1 MVNSGATPAQ
11 DNQWGAI
18 KYDNGLIDSAML
30 QQLQDQF
37 CRANNLYLVCLGRE
51 EGVITKA
58 YGSREE
64 LSFLHSLVDKQ
75 AYMNLIMRA
84 EHDWVETMLEQQVS
98 QACIK
103 MCSIATR
110 IEKKVEV
117 IWVVIG
123 LLREEMPEGIELP
136 EYMMT
141 TTEKGFYASA
151 EFLASL
157 STQLFEVKINQMI
170 AQDAMK
176 KSLDSEL
183 EIKQQLDRTQ
193 AMAEVIGMLESDE
206 GFTELTQRILKETCE
221 SLQIAGGFLI
231 RENIDRRTTDMIGEF
246 VERSE
251 DSLIRHFQHIDK
263 DELPFFNGK
272 PYMISSS
279 SMMPEPFE
287 RFFKENGLSAAVFQP
302 MEVNDNGLLMYLGFF
317 EKGNKREWE
326 SEDIKF
332 ISGVKRVIQSILIK
346 RIAKNSLASSYASL
360 EAILENTGCGILVVD
375 YNTRSILYTNQ
386 KLKDLFS
393 HTIAAGNLE
402 ELVFGEEEEKKTHY
416 YDEVYYV
423 EEERWLDVHKT
434 EIDWV
439 DGRRVG
445 LCTLYDIT
453 DKKLYQKK
461 IENQANNDFLTGLY
475 NRMRC
480 EQDLGRYIAKAQ
492 AVNCEGA
499 LLYIDLDD
507 FKHINDGLGHPY
519 GDVLLKAIS
528 HSLQRI
534 EGIEKSCY
542 RMGGDEFI
550 VIISEAVYP
559 QMERILRDIDSIF
572 SKPWF
577 LKGEDYYCTMSM
589 GITCFPSDGN
599 SVDDL
604 IRKADMALMTAK
616 RRGKNCV
623 EYYNDKDQASTYRR
637 LDMEKNMRT
646 AAMNA
651 CKEFEVYYQPI
662 VAVQEDGTPCCGAE
676 ALVRWNSSVLGFVS
690 PEDFIPLAEYLG
702 LINPIGEFVLEQA
715 AKRCKYWNDMG
726 HPNYKVN
733 VNLSVVQLL
742 QNDIIKKIKKVL
754 DETRINPRNLTLEV
768 TESLAINDMEHMK
781 RILSEIKSL
790 GVKVAL
796 DDFGTGYSSLNHIRE
811 MPIDVIKIDRCF
823 IEHLGED
830 DFSDA
835 FVKMVNELAN
845 TIGVKVC
852 VEGVETKLQL
862 DVACGMRVSMIQG
875 YYFGIPMK
883 IAEFEEKYLS
893 VPQL

>member
-1 MVNSGATPAQ
+1 MANSGSQSAKEYQQGIA
-11 DNQWGAI
+11 

-75 AYMNLIMRA
+75 AYMSLIMRA
-84 EHDWVETMLEQQVS
+84 EHDWIETMLEQQVG

-110 IEKKVEV
+110 LEEKVEV

-123 LLREEMPEGIELP
+123 ILRDAVPEGVELP

-141 TTEKGFYASA
+141 TTEKSFYAST

-157 STQLFEVKINQMI
+157 SAQLFEVKINQLI

-176 KSLDSEL
+176 KSLESEN
-183 EIKQQLDRTQ
+183 EMKHQLHRSQ
-193 AMAEVIGMLESDE
+193 AMTEVVRMLESDE
-206 GFTELTQRILKETCE
+206 GFSELTVDILRETCE
-221 SLQIAGGFLI
+221 SLNLSGGFLI
-231 RENIDRRTTDMIGEF
+231 RENVDHKTTDMICEY
-246 VERSE
+246 VKNKE
-251 DSLIRHFQHIDK
+251 DSLISGFQK
-263 DELPFFNGK
+263 KEKVQLPFFNGK
-272 PYMISSS
+272 PYMISSD
-279 SMMPEPFE
+279 SMMPEAFE
-287 RFFKENGLSAAVFQP
+287 RFFRENDLSAAVFQP
-302 MEVNDNGLLMYLGFF
+302 LEVSDHLLMYVGFF
-317 EKGNKREWE
+317 EKEAFRVWE
-326 SEDIKF
+326 SDDIKF
-332 ISGVKRVIQSILIK
+332 ISGVKRVIQSILLK

-360 EAILENTGCGILVVD
+360 EAILENAGCGIYVVD
-375 YNTRSILYTNQ
+375 YHTRSILYTNQ

-393 HTIAAGNLE
+393 RTIKAGKLE
-402 ELVFGEEEEKKTHY
+402 EIVFAEEEEKKTHY
-416 YDEVYYV
+416 YDEVYFV

-439 DGRRVG
+439 DGRKVG

-507 FKHINDGLGHPY
+507 FKHINDGLGHQY

-534 EGIEKSCY
+534 EGIENSCY

-589 GITCFPSDGN
+589 GISCFPSDGN

-616 RRGKNCV
+616 RRGKNGV

-662 VAVQEDGTPCCGAE
+662 VNAQEDGTPCCGAE
-676 ALVRWNSSVLGFVS
+676 ALIRWNSSVLGFVS

-702 LINPIGEFVLEQA
+702 LINPIGEFVLQEA

-726 HPNYKVN
+726 HPSYKVN

-742 QNDIIKKIKKVL
+742 QNDIIKKIKKVI
-754 DETRINPRNLTLEV
+754 DDTRINPRNLTLEV

-781 RILSEIKSL
+781 RILSEIKAL

-852 VEGVETKLQL
+852 VEGVETKKQL
-862 DVACGMRVSMIQG
+862 DVACDMKVCMIQG
-875 YYFGIPMK
+875 YYFGKPMK
-883 IAEFEEKYLS
+883 IEDFEKKYL
-893 VPQL
+893 

>member
-37 CRANNLYLVCLGRE
+37 CHANNLYLVCLGRE

-123 LLREEMPEGIELP
+123 LLREAVPEGIELP
-136 EYMMT
+136 DYMMT

-251 DSLIRHFQHIDK
+251 DSMIRHFQHIDK

-646 AAMNA
+646 AAMNV

-862 DVACGMRVSMIQG
+862 DVASDMKVSMIQG
-875 YYFGIPMK
+875 YYFGKPMK
-883 IAEFEEKYLS
+883 IAEFEAKYL
-893 VPQL
+893 

>member
-37 CRANNLYLVCLGRE
+37 CHANNLYLVCLGRE

-123 LLREEMPEGIELP
+123 LLRDAMPEDIELP

-302 MEVNDNGLLMYLGFF
+302 MEVNDNGPLMYLGFF

-811 MPIDVIKIDRCF
+811 MPIDAIKIDRCF

-852 VEGVETKLQL
+852 VEGVETKQQL
-862 DVACGMRVSMIQG
+862 DVACDMRVSMIQG
-875 YYFGIPMK
+875 YYFGKPMK
-883 IAEFEEKYLS
+883 IAEFEEKYL
-893 VPQL
+893 

>member
-37 CRANNLYLVCLGRE
+37 CHANNLYLVCLGRE

-123 LLREEMPEGIELP
+123 LLREAVPEGIELP
-136 EYMMT
+136 DYMMT

-251 DSLIRHFQHIDK
+251 DSMIRHFQHIDK

-852 VEGVETKLQL
+852 VEGVETKQQL
-862 DVACGMRVSMIQG
+862 DVACDMRVSMIQG
-875 YYFGIPMK
+875 YYFGKPMK
-883 IAEFEEKYLS
+883 IAEFEEKYL
-893 VPQL
+893 

>member
-37 CRANNLYLVCLGRE
+37 CHANNLYLVCLGRE

-75 AYMNLIMRA
+75 AYMNLVMRA

-123 LLREEMPEGIELP
+123 LLRDAMPEGIELP

-183 EIKQQLDRTQ
+183 AIKQQLDRTQ

-251 DSLIRHFQHIDK
+251 DSLIRHFQHIVK

-559 QMERILRDIDSIF
+559 QMERILCDIDSIF

-852 VEGVETKLQL
+852 VEGVETEKQL
-862 DVACGMRVSMIQG
+862 DIACDMNVCMIQG
-875 YYFGIPMK
+875 YYFGKPMK
-883 IAEFEEKYLS
+883 IEEFEKKYL
-893 VPQL
+893 

>member
-123 LLREEMPEGIELP
+123 LLRDAMPEGIELP

-862 DVACGMRVSMIQG
+862 DVASDMKVSMIQG
-875 YYFGIPMK
+875 YYFGKPMK
-883 IAEFEEKYLS
+883 IAEFEAKYL
-893 VPQL
+893 

>member
-37 CRANNLYLVCLGRE
+37 CHANNLYLVCLGRE

-75 AYMNLIMRA
+75 AYMNLVMRA

-123 LLREEMPEGIELP
+123 LLRDAMPEGIELP

-183 EIKQQLDRTQ
+183 AIKQQLDRTQ

-852 VEGVETKLQL
+852 VEGVETEKQL
-862 DVACGMRVSMIQG
+862 DIACDMNVCMIQG
-875 YYFGIPMK
+875 YYFGKPMK
-883 IAEFEEKYLS
+883 IEEFEKKYL
-893 VPQL
+893 

>member
-37 CRANNLYLVCLGRE
+37 CHANNLYLVCLGRE

-123 LLREEMPEGIELP
+123 LLREAVPEGIELP
-136 EYMMT
+136 DYMMT

-434 EIDWV
+434 EIDW
-439 DGRRVG
+439 R
-445 LCTLYDIT
+445 
-453 DKKLYQKK
+453 
-461 IENQANNDFLTGLY
+461 GLY
-475 NRMRC
+475 FLGGICNRMRC

-862 DVACGMRVSMIQG
+862 DVACDMRVSMIQG
-875 YYFGIPMK
+875 YYFGKPMK
-883 IAEFEEKYLS
+883 IAEFEEKYL
-893 VPQL
+893 

>member
-37 CRANNLYLVCLGRE
+37 CHANNLYLVCLGRE

-123 LLREEMPEGIELP
+123 LLREAVPEGIELP
-136 EYMMT
+136 DYMMT

-251 DSLIRHFQHIDK
+251 DSMIRHFQHIDK

-287 RFFKENGLSAAVFQP
+287 RFLKENGLSAAVFQP

-754 DETRINPRNLTLEV
+754 DETRINPHNLTLEV

-862 DVACGMRVSMIQG
+862 DVASDMKVSMIQG
-875 YYFGIPMK
+875 YYFGKPMK
-883 IAEFEEKYLS
+883 IAEFEAKYL
-893 VPQL
+893 

>member
-37 CRANNLYLVCLGRE
+37 CHANNLYLVCLGRE

-123 LLREEMPEGIELP
+123 LLRDAMPEGIELP

-183 EIKQQLDRTQ
+183 AIKQQLDRTQ

-507 FKHINDGLGHPY
+507 FKHINDGLGHQY

-662 VAVQEDGTPCCGAE
+662 VAVQEDGEPCCGAE

-862 DVACGMRVSMIQG
+862 DVASDMRVSMIQG
-875 YYFGIPMK
+875 YYFGKPMK
-883 IAEFEEKYLS
+883 IEEFEKKYL
-893 VPQL
+893 

>member
-123 LLREEMPEGIELP
+123 LLRDAMPEGIELP

-176 KSLDSEL
+176 KSLDSAL

-852 VEGVETKLQL
+852 VEGVETKQQL
-862 DVACGMRVSMIQG
+862 DVACDMRVSMIQG
-875 YYFGIPMK
+875 YYFGKPMK
-883 IAEFEEKYLS
+883 IAEFEEKYL
-893 VPQL
+893 

>member
-1 MVNSGATPAQ
+1 MANSGSQSAKEYQQGIA
-11 DNQWGAI
+11 

-75 AYMNLIMRA
+75 AYMSLIMRA
-84 EHDWVETMLEQQVS
+84 EHDWIETMLEQQVG

-110 IEKKVEV
+110 LEEKVEV

-123 LLREEMPEGIELP
+123 ILRDAVPEGVELP

-141 TTEKGFYASA
+141 TTEKSFYAST

-157 STQLFEVKINQMI
+157 SAQLFEVKINQLI

-176 KSLDSEL
+176 KSLESEN
-183 EIKQQLDRTQ
+183 EMKHQLHRSQ
-193 AMAEVIGMLESDE
+193 AMTEVVRMLESDE
-206 GFTELTQRILKETCE
+206 GFSELTVDILRETCE
-221 SLQIAGGFLI
+221 SLDLSGGFLI
-231 RENIDRRTTDMIGEF
+231 RENVDHKTTDMICEY
-246 VERSE
+246 VKNKE
-251 DSLIRHFQHIDK
+251 DSLISGFQK
-263 DELPFFNGK
+263 KEKVQLPFFNGK
-272 PYMISSS
+272 PYMISSD
-279 SMMPEPFE
+279 SMMPEAFE
-287 RFFKENGLSAAVFQP
+287 RFFRENDLSAAVFQP
-302 MEVNDNGLLMYLGFF
+302 LEVSDHLLMYVGFF
-317 EKGNKREWE
+317 EKEAFRVWE
-326 SEDIKF
+326 SDDIKF
-332 ISGVKRVIQSILIK
+332 ISGVKRVIQSILLK

-360 EAILENTGCGILVVD
+360 EAILENAGCGIYVVD
-375 YNTRSILYTNQ
+375 YHTRSILYTNQ

-393 HTIAAGNLE
+393 RTIKAGKLE
-402 ELVFGEEEEKKTHY
+402 EIVFAEEEEKKTHY
-416 YDEVYYV
+416 YDEVYFV

-439 DGRRVG
+439 DGRKVG

-507 FKHINDGLGHPY
+507 FKHINDGLGHQY

-534 EGIEKSCY
+534 EGIENSCY

-589 GITCFPSDGN
+589 GISCFPSDGN

-662 VAVQEDGTPCCGAE
+662 VNAQEDGTPCCGAE
-676 ALVRWNSSVLGFVS
+676 ALIRWNSSVLGFVS

-702 LINPIGEFVLEQA
+702 LINPIGEFVLQEA

-742 QNDIIKKIKKVL
+742 QNDIIKKIKKVI
-754 DETRINPRNLTLEV
+754 DDTRINPRNLTLEV

-781 RILSEIKSL
+781 RILSEIKAL

-835 FVKMVNELAN
+835 FVKMVNELVN

-852 VEGVETKLQL
+852 VEGVETKKQL
-862 DVACGMRVSMIQG
+862 DVACDMKVCMIQG
-875 YYFGIPMK
+875 YYFGKPMK
-883 IAEFEEKYLS
+883 IEDFEKKYL
-893 VPQL
+893 

>member
-37 CRANNLYLVCLGRE
+37 CHANNLYLVCLGRE

-123 LLREEMPEGIELP
+123 LLREAVPEGIELP
-136 EYMMT
+136 DYMMT

-251 DSLIRHFQHIDK
+251 DSMIRHFQHLDK

-646 AAMNA
+646 AAMNV

-862 DVACGMRVSMIQG
+862 DVASDMKVSMIQG
-875 YYFGIPMK
+875 YYFGKPMK
-883 IAEFEEKYLS
+883 IAEFEAKYL
-893 VPQL
+893 

>member
-37 CRANNLYLVCLGRE
+37 CHANNLYLVCLGRE

-123 LLREEMPEGIELP
+123 LLRDAMPEGIELP

-231 RENIDRRTTDMIGEF
+231 RENIDRQTTDMIGEF

-302 MEVNDNGLLMYLGFF
+302 MEVNDNGPLMYLGFF

-402 ELVFGEEEEKKTHY
+402 KLVFGEEEEKKTHY

-852 VEGVETKLQL
+852 VEGVETKQQL
-862 DVACGMRVSMIQG
+862 DVACDMRVSMIQG
-875 YYFGIPMK
+875 YYFGKPMK
-883 IAEFEEKYLS
+883 IAEFEEKYL
-893 VPQL
+893 

>member
-37 CRANNLYLVCLGRE
+37 CHANNLYLVCLGRE

-123 LLREEMPEGIELP
+123 LLRDAMPEGIELP

-183 EIKQQLDRTQ
+183 AIKQQLDRTQ

-559 QMERILRDIDSIF
+559 QMERILCDIDSIF

-862 DVACGMRVSMIQG
+862 DVASDMRVSMIQG
-875 YYFGIPMK
+875 YYFGKPMK
-883 IAEFEEKYLS
+883 IEEFEKKYL
-893 VPQL
+893 

>member
-1 MVNSGATPAQ
+1 MANSGSQSAKEYQQGIA
-11 DNQWGAI
+11 

-75 AYMNLIMRA
+75 AYMSLIMRA
-84 EHDWVETMLEQQVS
+84 EHDWIETMLEQQVG

-110 IEKKVEV
+110 LEEKVEV

-123 LLREEMPEGIELP
+123 ILRDAVPEGVELP

-141 TTEKGFYASA
+141 TTEKSFYAST

-157 STQLFEVKINQMI
+157 SAQLFEVKINQLI

-176 KSLDSEL
+176 KSLESEN
-183 EIKQQLDRTQ
+183 EMKHQLHRSQ
-193 AMAEVIGMLESDE
+193 AMTEVVRMLESDE
-206 GFTELTQRILKETCE
+206 GFSELTVDILRETCE
-221 SLQIAGGFLI
+221 SLNLSGGFLI
-231 RENIDRRTTDMIGEF
+231 RENVDHKTTDMICEY
-246 VERSE
+246 VKNKE
-251 DSLIRHFQHIDK
+251 DSLISGFQK
-263 DELPFFNGK
+263 KEKVQLPFFNGK
-272 PYMISSS
+272 PYMISSD
-279 SMMPEPFE
+279 SMMPEAFE
-287 RFFKENGLSAAVFQP
+287 RFFRENDLSAAVFQP
-302 MEVNDNGLLMYLGFF
+302 LEVSDHLLMYVGFF
-317 EKGNKREWE
+317 EKEAFRVWE
-326 SEDIKF
+326 SDDIKF
-332 ISGVKRVIQSILIK
+332 ISGVKRVIQSILLK

-360 EAILENTGCGILVVD
+360 EAILENAGCGIYVVD
-375 YNTRSILYTNQ
+375 YHTRSILYTNQ

-393 HTIAAGNLE
+393 RTIKAGKLE
-402 ELVFGEEEEKKTHY
+402 EIVFAEEEEKKTHY
-416 YDEVYYV
+416 YDEVYFV

-439 DGRRVG
+439 DGRKVG

-507 FKHINDGLGHPY
+507 FKHINDGLGHQY

-534 EGIEKSCY
+534 EGIENSCY

-589 GITCFPSDGN
+589 GISCFPSDGN

-616 RRGKNCV
+616 RRGKNGV
-623 EYYNDKDQASTYRR
+623 EYYNDKDQASAYRR

-662 VAVQEDGTPCCGAE
+662 VNAQEDGTPCCGAE
-676 ALVRWNSSVLGFVS
+676 ALIRWNSSVLGFVS

-702 LINPIGEFVLEQA
+702 LINPIGEFVLQEA

-742 QNDIIKKIKKVL
+742 QNDIIKKIKKVI
-754 DETRINPRNLTLEV
+754 DDTRINPRNLTLEV

-781 RILSEIKSL
+781 RILSEIKAL

-852 VEGVETKLQL
+852 VEGVETKKQL
-862 DVACGMRVSMIQG
+862 DVACDMKVCMIQG
-875 YYFGIPMK
+875 YYFGKPMK
-883 IAEFEEKYLS
+883 IEDFEKKYL
-893 VPQL
+893 

>member
-37 CRANNLYLVCLGRE
+37 CHANNLYLVCLGRE

-123 LLREEMPEGIELP
+123 LLRDAMPEGIELP

-183 EIKQQLDRTQ
+183 EIKQQLGRTQ

-646 AAMNA
+646 AAMNV

-862 DVACGMRVSMIQG
+862 YVACDMRVSMIQG
-875 YYFGIPMK
+875 YYFGKPMK
-883 IAEFEEKYLS
+883 IAEFEEKYL
-893 VPQL
+893 

>member
-1 MVNSGATPAQ
+1 MANSGSQSAKEYQQGIA
-11 DNQWGAI
+11 

-75 AYMNLIMRA
+75 AYMSLIMRA
-84 EHDWVETMLEQQVS
+84 EHDWIETMLEQQVG

-103 MCSIATR
+103 MFSIATR
-110 IEKKVEV
+110 LEEKVEV

-123 LLREEMPEGIELP
+123 ILRDAVPEGVELP

-141 TTEKGFYASA
+141 TTEKSFYAST

-157 STQLFEVKINQMI
+157 SAQLFEVKINQLI

-176 KSLDSEL
+176 KSRESEN
-183 EIKQQLDRTQ
+183 EMKHQLHRSQ
-193 AMAEVIGMLESDE
+193 AMTEVVRMLESDE
-206 GFTELTQRILKETCE
+206 GFSELTVDILRETCE
-221 SLQIAGGFLI
+221 SLDLSGGFLI
-231 RENIDRRTTDMIGEF
+231 RENVDHKTTDMICEY
-246 VERSE
+246 VKNKE
-251 DSLIRHFQHIDK
+251 DSLISGFQK
-263 DELPFFNGK
+263 KEKVQLPFFNGK
-272 PYMISSS
+272 PYMISSD
-279 SMMPEPFE
+279 SMMPEAFE
-287 RFFKENGLSAAVFQP
+287 RFFRENDLSAAVFQP
-302 MEVNDNGLLMYLGFF
+302 LEVSDHLLMYVGFF
-317 EKGNKREWE
+317 EKEAFRVWE
-326 SEDIKF
+326 SDDIKF
-332 ISGVKRVIQSILIK
+332 ISGVKRVIQSILLK

-360 EAILENTGCGILVVD
+360 EAILENAGCGIYVVD
-375 YNTRSILYTNQ
+375 YHTRSILYTNQ

-393 HTIAAGNLE
+393 RTIKAGKLE
-402 ELVFGEEEEKKTHY
+402 EIVFAEEEEKKTHY
-416 YDEVYYV
+416 YDEVYFV

-439 DGRRVG
+439 DGRKVG

-507 FKHINDGLGHPY
+507 FKHINDGLGHQY

-534 EGIEKSCY
+534 EGIENSCY

-589 GITCFPSDGN
+589 GIACFPSDGN

-662 VAVQEDGTPCCGAE
+662 VNAQEDGTPCCGAE
-676 ALVRWNSSVLGFVS
+676 ALIRWNSSVLGFVS

-702 LINPIGEFVLEQA
+702 LINPIGEFVLQEA

-742 QNDIIKKIKKVL
+742 QNDIIKKIKKVI
-754 DETRINPRNLTLEV
+754 DDTRINPRNLTLEV

-781 RILSEIKSL
+781 RILSEIKAL

-852 VEGVETKLQL
+852 VEGVETKKQL
-862 DVACGMRVSMIQG
+862 DVACDMKVCMIQG
-875 YYFGIPMK
+875 YYFGKPMK
-883 IAEFEEKYLS
+883 IEDFEKKYL
-893 VPQL
+893 

>member
-221 SLQIAGGFLI
+221 SLQMAGGFLI
-231 RENIDRRTTDMIGEF
+231 RENIDRQTTDMIGEF

-302 MEVNDNGLLMYLGFF
+302 MEVNDNGPLMYLGFF

-852 VEGVETKLQL
+852 VEGVETKQQL
-862 DVACGMRVSMIQG
+862 DVACDMRVSMIQG
-875 YYFGIPMK
+875 YYFGKPMK
-883 IAEFEEKYLS
+883 IAEFEEKYL
-893 VPQL
+893 

>member
-1 MVNSGATPAQ
+1 MANSGSQSAKEYQQEIA
-11 DNQWGAI
+11 

-75 AYMNLIMRA
+75 AYMSLIMRA
-84 EHDWVETMLEQQVS
+84 EHDWIETMLEQQVG

-110 IEKKVEV
+110 LEEKVEV

-123 LLREEMPEGIELP
+123 ILRDAVPEGVELP

-141 TTEKGFYASA
+141 TTEKSFYAST

-157 STQLFEVKINQMI
+157 SAQLFEVKINQLI

-176 KSLDSEL
+176 KSLESEN
-183 EIKQQLDRTQ
+183 EMKHQLHRSQ
-193 AMAEVIGMLESDE
+193 AMTEVVRMLESDE
-206 GFTELTQRILKETCE
+206 GFSELTVDILRETCE
-221 SLQIAGGFLI
+221 SLNLSGGFLI
-231 RENIDRRTTDMIGEF
+231 RENVDHKTTDMICEY
-246 VERSE
+246 VKNKE
-251 DSLIRHFQHIDK
+251 DSLISGFQK
-263 DELPFFNGK
+263 KEKVQLPFFNGK
-272 PYMISSS
+272 PYMISSD
-279 SMMPEPFE
+279 SMMPEAFE
-287 RFFKENGLSAAVFQP
+287 RFFRENDLSAAVFQP
-302 MEVNDNGLLMYLGFF
+302 LEVSDHLLMYVGFF
-317 EKGNKREWE
+317 EKEAFRVWE
-326 SEDIKF
+326 SDDIKF
-332 ISGVKRVIQSILIK
+332 ISGVKRVIQSILLK

-360 EAILENTGCGILVVD
+360 EAILENAGCGIYVVD
-375 YNTRSILYTNQ
+375 YHTRSILYTNQ

-393 HTIAAGNLE
+393 RTIKAGNLE
-402 ELVFGEEEEKKTHY
+402 KIVFAEEEEKKTHY
-416 YDEVYYV
+416 YDEVYFV

-439 DGRRVG
+439 DGRKVG

-507 FKHINDGLGHPY
+507 FKHINDGLGHQY

-534 EGIEKSCY
+534 EGIENSCY

-589 GITCFPSDGN
+589 GISCFPSDGN

-616 RRGKNCV
+616 RRGKNGV

-662 VAVQEDGTPCCGAE
+662 VNAQEDGTPCCGAE
-676 ALVRWNSSVLGFVS
+676 ALIRWNSSVLGFVS
-690 PEDFIPLAEYLG
+690 PEDFIPLAEYMG
-702 LINPIGEFVLEQA
+702 LINPIGEFVLQEA

-742 QNDIIKKIKKVL
+742 QNDIIKKIKKVI
-754 DETRINPRNLTLEV
+754 DDTRINPRNLTLEV

-781 RILSEIKSL
+781 RILSEIKAL

-852 VEGVETKLQL
+852 VEGVETKKQL
-862 DVACGMRVSMIQG
+862 DVACDMKVCMIQG
-875 YYFGIPMK
+875 YYFGKPMK
-883 IAEFEEKYLS
+883 IEDFEKKYL
-893 VPQL
+893 

>member
-37 CRANNLYLVCLGRE
+37 CHANNLYLVCLGRE

-75 AYMNLIMRA
+75 AYMNLVMRA

-123 LLREEMPEGIELP
+123 LLRDAMPEGIELP

-183 EIKQQLDRTQ
+183 AIKQQLDRTQ

-559 QMERILRDIDSIF
+559 QMERILCDIDSIF

-852 VEGVETKLQL
+852 VEGVETEKQL
-862 DVACGMRVSMIQG
+862 DVASDMRVSMIQG
-875 YYFGIPMK
+875 YYFGKPMK
-883 IAEFEEKYLS
+883 IAEFEEKYL
-893 VPQL
+893 

>member
-1 MVNSGATPAQ
+1 MANSGSQSAKEYQQEIA
-11 DNQWGAI
+11 

-75 AYMNLIMRA
+75 AYMSLIMRA
-84 EHDWVETMLEQQVS
+84 EHDWIETMLEQQVG

-110 IEKKVEV
+110 LEEKVEV

-123 LLREEMPEGIELP
+123 ILRDAVPEGVELP

-141 TTEKGFYASA
+141 TTEKSFYAST

-157 STQLFEVKINQMI
+157 SAQLFEVKINQLI

-176 KSLDSEL
+176 KSLESEN
-183 EIKQQLDRTQ
+183 EMKHQLHRSQ
-193 AMAEVIGMLESDE
+193 AMTEVGRMLESDE
-206 GFTELTQRILKETCE
+206 GFSELTVDILRETCE
-221 SLQIAGGFLI
+221 SLNLSGGFLI
-231 RENIDRRTTDMIGEF
+231 RENVDHKTTDMICEY
-246 VERSE
+246 VKNKE
-251 DSLIRHFQHIDK
+251 DSLISGFQK
-263 DELPFFNGK
+263 KEKVQLPFFNGK
-272 PYMISSS
+272 PYMISSD
-279 SMMPEPFE
+279 SMMPEAFE
-287 RFFKENGLSAAVFQP
+287 RFFRENDLSAAVFQP
-302 MEVNDNGLLMYLGFF
+302 LEVSDHLLMYVGFF
-317 EKGNKREWE
+317 EKEAFRVWE
-326 SEDIKF
+326 SDDIKF
-332 ISGVKRVIQSILIK
+332 ISGVKRVIQSILLK

-360 EAILENTGCGILVVD
+360 EAILENAGCGIYVVD
-375 YNTRSILYTNQ
+375 YHTRSILYTNQ

-393 HTIAAGNLE
+393 RTIKAGNLE
-402 ELVFGEEEEKKTHY
+402 KIVFAEEEEKKTHY
-416 YDEVYYV
+416 YDEVYFV

-439 DGRRVG
+439 DGRKVG

-507 FKHINDGLGHPY
+507 FKHINDGLGHQY

-534 EGIEKSCY
+534 EGIENSCY

-589 GITCFPSDGN
+589 GISCFPSDGN

-616 RRGKNCV
+616 RRGKNGV

-662 VAVQEDGTPCCGAE
+662 VNAQEDGTPCCGAE
-676 ALVRWNSSVLGFVS
+676 ALIRWNSSVLGFVS

-702 LINPIGEFVLEQA
+702 LINPIGEFVLQEA

-742 QNDIIKKIKKVL
+742 QNDIIKKIKKVI
-754 DETRINPRNLTLEV
+754 DDTRINPSNLTLEV

-781 RILSEIKSL
+781 RILSEIKAL

-852 VEGVETKLQL
+852 VEGVETKKQL
-862 DVACGMRVSMIQG
+862 DVACDMKVCMIQG
-875 YYFGIPMK
+875 YYFGKPMQ
-883 IAEFEEKYLS
+883 IEDFEKKYL
-893 VPQL
+893 

>member
-37 CRANNLYLVCLGRE
+37 CHANNLYLVCLGRE

-123 LLREEMPEGIELP
+123 LLRDAMPEGIELP

-183 EIKQQLDRTQ
+183 AIKQQLDRTQ

-662 VAVQEDGTPCCGAE
+662 VAVQEDGEPCCGAE

-754 DETRINPRNLTLEV
+754 DETKINPRNLTLEV

-862 DVACGMRVSMIQG
+862 DVACDMRVSMIQG
-875 YYFGIPMK
+875 YYFGKPMK
-883 IAEFEEKYLS
+883 IAEFEEKYL
-893 VPQL
+893 

>member
-37 CRANNLYLVCLGRE
+37 CHANNLYLVCLGRE

-123 LLREEMPEGIELP
+123 LLRDAMPEGIELP

-231 RENIDRRTTDMIGEF
+231 RENIDRQTTDMIGEF

-754 DETRINPRNLTLEV
+754 DETRINPHNLTLEV

-862 DVACGMRVSMIQG
+862 DVACDMRVSMIQG
-875 YYFGIPMK
+875 YYFGKPMK
-883 IAEFEEKYLS
+883 IAEFEEKYL
-893 VPQL
+893 

>member
-37 CRANNLYLVCLGRE
+37 CHANNLYLVCLGRE

-123 LLREEMPEGIELP
+123 LLRDAMPEGIELP

-302 MEVNDNGLLMYLGFF
+302 MEVNDNGPLMYLGFF

-402 ELVFGEEEEKKTHY
+402 KLVFGEEEEKKTHY

-862 DVACGMRVSMIQG
+862 DVACDMRVSMIQG
-875 YYFGIPMK
+875 YYFGKPMK
-883 IAEFEEKYLS
+883 IAEFEEKYL
-893 VPQL
+893 

>member
-37 CRANNLYLVCLGRE
+37 CHANNLYLVCLGRE

-123 LLREEMPEGIELP
+123 LLRDAMPEGIELP

-231 RENIDRRTTDMIGEF
+231 RENIDRQTTDMIGEF

-862 DVACGMRVSMIQG
+862 DVACDMRVSMIQG
-875 YYFGIPMK
+875 YYFGKPMK
-883 IAEFEEKYLS
+883 IAEFEEKYL
-893 VPQL
+893 

>member
-1 MVNSGATPAQ
+1 MANSGSQSAKEYQQGIA
-11 DNQWGAI
+11 

-75 AYMNLIMRA
+75 AYMSLIMRA
-84 EHDWVETMLEQQVS
+84 EHDWIETMLEQQVGH
-98 QACIK
+98 ACIK

-110 IEKKVEV
+110 LEEKVEV

-123 LLREEMPEGIELP
+123 ILRDAVPEGVELP

-141 TTEKGFYASA
+141 TTEKSFYAST

-157 STQLFEVKINQMI
+157 SAQLFEVKINQLI

-176 KSLDSEL
+176 KSLESEN
-183 EIKQQLDRTQ
+183 EMKHQLHRSQ
-193 AMAEVIGMLESDE
+193 AMTEVVRMLESDE
-206 GFTELTQRILKETCE
+206 GFSELTVDILRETCE
-221 SLQIAGGFLI
+221 SLDLSGGFLI
-231 RENIDRRTTDMIGEF
+231 RENVDHKTTDMICEY
-246 VERSE
+246 VKNKE
-251 DSLIRHFQHIDK
+251 DSLISGFQK
-263 DELPFFNGK
+263 KEKVQLPFFNGK
-272 PYMISSS
+272 PYMISSD
-279 SMMPEPFE
+279 SMMPEAFE
-287 RFFKENGLSAAVFQP
+287 RFFRENDLSAAVFQP
-302 MEVNDNGLLMYLGFF
+302 LEVSDHLLMYVGFF
-317 EKGNKREWE
+317 EKEAFRVWE
-326 SEDIKF
+326 SDDIKF
-332 ISGVKRVIQSILIK
+332 ISGVKRVIQSILLK

-360 EAILENTGCGILVVD
+360 EAILENAGCGIYVVD
-375 YNTRSILYTNQ
+375 YHTRSILYTNQ

-393 HTIAAGNLE
+393 RTIKAGKLE
-402 ELVFGEEEEKKTHY
+402 EIVFAEEEEKKTHY
-416 YDEVYYV
+416 YDEVYFV

-439 DGRRVG
+439 DGRKVG

-507 FKHINDGLGHPY
+507 FKHINDGLGHQY

-528 HSLQRI
+528 HSFQRI
-534 EGIEKSCY
+534 EGIENSCY

-589 GITCFPSDGN
+589 GIACFPTDGN

-662 VAVQEDGTPCCGAE
+662 VNAQEDGTPCCGAE
-676 ALVRWNSSVLGFVS
+676 ALIRWNSSVLGFVS

-702 LINPIGEFVLEQA
+702 LINPIGEFVLQEA

-742 QNDIIKKIKKVL
+742 QNDIIKKIKKVI
-754 DETRINPRNLTLEV
+754 DDTRINPRNLTLEV

-781 RILSEIKSL
+781 RILSEIKAL

-852 VEGVETKLQL
+852 VEGVETKKQL
-862 DVACGMRVSMIQG
+862 DVACDMKVCMIQG
-875 YYFGIPMK
+875 YYFGKPMK
-883 IAEFEEKYLS
+883 IEDFEKKYL
-893 VPQL
+893 

>member
-1 MVNSGATPAQ
+1 MANSGSQSAKEYQQGIA
-11 DNQWGAI
+11 

-75 AYMNLIMRA
+75 AYMSLIMRA
-84 EHDWVETMLEQQVS
+84 EHDWIETMLEQQVG

-110 IEKKVEV
+110 LEEKVEV
-117 IWVVIG
+117 IWVLIG
-123 LLREEMPEGIELP
+123 ILRDAVPEGVELP

-141 TTEKGFYASA
+141 TTEKSFYAST

-157 STQLFEVKINQMI
+157 SAQLFEVKINQLI

-176 KSLDSEL
+176 KSLESEN
-183 EIKQQLDRTQ
+183 EMKHQLHRSQ
-193 AMAEVIGMLESDE
+193 AMTEVVRMLESDE
-206 GFTELTQRILKETCE
+206 GFSELTVDILRETCE
-221 SLQIAGGFLI
+221 SLDLSGGFLI
-231 RENIDRRTTDMIGEF
+231 RENVDHKTTDMICEY
-246 VERSE
+246 VKNKE
-251 DSLIRHFQHIDK
+251 DSLISGFQK
-263 DELPFFNGK
+263 KEKVQLPFFNGK
-272 PYMISSS
+272 PYMISSD
-279 SMMPEPFE
+279 SMMPEAFE
-287 RFFKENGLSAAVFQP
+287 RFFRENDLSAAVFQP
-302 MEVNDNGLLMYLGFF
+302 LEVSDHLLMYVGFF
-317 EKGNKREWE
+317 EKEAFRVWE
-326 SEDIKF
+326 SDDIKF
-332 ISGVKRVIQSILIK
+332 ISGVKRVIQSILLK

-360 EAILENTGCGILVVD
+360 EAILENAGCGIYVVD
-375 YNTRSILYTNQ
+375 YHTRSILYTNQ

-393 HTIAAGNLE
+393 RTIKAGNLE
-402 ELVFGEEEEKKTHY
+402 KIVFAEEEEKKTHY
-416 YDEVYYV
+416 YDEVYFV

-439 DGRRVG
+439 DGRKVG

-507 FKHINDGLGHPY
+507 FKHINDGLGHQY

-534 EGIEKSCY
+534 EGIENSCY

-589 GITCFPSDGN
+589 GISCFPSDGN

-616 RRGKNCV
+616 RRGKNGV

-662 VAVQEDGTPCCGAE
+662 VNAQEDGTPCCGAE
-676 ALVRWNSSVLGFVS
+676 ALIRWNSSVLGFVS

-702 LINPIGEFVLEQA
+702 LINPIGEFVLQEA

-742 QNDIIKKIKKVL
+742 QNDIIKKIKKVI
-754 DETRINPRNLTLEV
+754 DDTRINPRNLTLEV

-781 RILSEIKSL
+781 RILSEIKAL

-852 VEGVETKLQL
+852 VEGVETKKQL
-862 DVACGMRVSMIQG
+862 DVACDMKVCMIQG
-875 YYFGIPMK
+875 YYFGKPMK
-883 IAEFEEKYLS
+883 IEDFEKKYL
-893 VPQL
+893 

>member
-37 CRANNLYLVCLGRE
+37 CHANNLYLVCLGRE

-123 LLREEMPEGIELP
+123 LLRDAMPEGIELP

-176 KSLDSEL
+176 KCLDSEL
-183 EIKQQLDRTQ
+183 AIKQQLDRTQ

-559 QMERILRDIDSIF
+559 QMERILCDIDSIF

-852 VEGVETKLQL
+852 VEGVETEKQL
-862 DVACGMRVSMIQG
+862 DIACDMNVCMIQG
-875 YYFGIPMK
+875 YYFGKPMK
-883 IAEFEEKYLS
+883 IEEFEKKYL
-893 VPQL
+893 

>member
-1 MVNSGATPAQ
+1 MVSSGATPAQ

-123 LLREEMPEGIELP
+123 LLRDAMPEGIELP

-862 DVACGMRVSMIQG
+862 DVASDMKVSMIQG
-875 YYFGIPMK
+875 YYFGKPMK
-883 IAEFEEKYLS
+883 IAEFEAKYL
-893 VPQL
+893 

>member
-1 MVNSGATPAQ
+1 MTNSGSQSAKEYQQGIA
-11 DNQWGAI
+11 
-18 KYDNGLIDSAML
+18 KYDKGLIDSAML

-75 AYMNLIMRA
+75 AYMSLIMRA
-84 EHDWVETMLEQQVS
+84 EHDWIETMLEQQVG

-110 IEKKVEV
+110 LEEKVEV

-123 LLREEMPEGIELP
+123 ILRDAVPEGVELP

-141 TTEKGFYASA
+141 TTEKSFYAST

-157 STQLFEVKINQMI
+157 SAQLFEVKINQLI

-176 KSLDSEL
+176 KSLESEN
-183 EIKQQLDRTQ
+183 EMKHQLHRSQ
-193 AMAEVIGMLESDE
+193 AMTEVVRMLESDE
-206 GFTELTQRILKETCE
+206 GFSELTVDILRETCE
-221 SLQIAGGFLI
+221 SLNLSGGFLI
-231 RENIDRRTTDMIGEF
+231 RENVDHKTTDMICEY
-246 VERSE
+246 VKNKE
-251 DSLIRHFQHIDK
+251 DSLISGFQK
-263 DELPFFNGK
+263 KEKVQLPFFNGK
-272 PYMISSS
+272 PYMISSD
-279 SMMPEPFE
+279 SMMPEAFE
-287 RFFKENGLSAAVFQP
+287 RFFKENDLSAAVFQP
-302 MEVNDNGLLMYLGFF
+302 LEVSDHLLMYVGFF
-317 EKGNKREWE
+317 EKEAFRVWE
-326 SEDIKF
+326 SDDIKF
-332 ISGVKRVIQSILIK
+332 ISGVKRVIQSILLK
-346 RIAKNSLASSYASL
+346 RIVKNSLASSYASL
-360 EAILENTGCGILVVD
+360 EAILENAGCGIYVVD
-375 YNTRSILYTNQ
+375 YHTRSILYTNQ

-393 HTIAAGNLE
+393 RTIKAGKLE
-402 ELVFGEEEEKKTHY
+402 EIVFAEEEEKKTHY
-416 YDEVYYV
+416 YDEVYFV

-439 DGRRVG
+439 DGRKVG

-507 FKHINDGLGHPY
+507 FKHINDGLGHQY

-534 EGIEKSCY
+534 EGIENSCY

-589 GITCFPSDGN
+589 GISCFPSDGN

-616 RRGKNCV
+616 RRGKNGV

-662 VAVQEDGTPCCGAE
+662 VNAQEDGTPCCGAE
-676 ALVRWNSSVLGFVS
+676 ALIRWNSSVLGFVS

-702 LINPIGEFVLEQA
+702 LINPIGEFVLQEA

-742 QNDIIKKIKKVL
+742 QNDIIKKIKKVI
-754 DETRINPRNLTLEV
+754 DDTRINPRNLTLEV

-781 RILSEIKSL
+781 RILSEIKAL

-852 VEGVETKLQL
+852 VEGVETKKQL
-862 DVACGMRVSMIQG
+862 DVACDMKVCMIQG
-875 YYFGIPMK
+875 YYFGKPMK
-883 IAEFEEKYLS
+883 IEDFEKKYL
-893 VPQL
+893 

>member
-37 CRANNLYLVCLGRE
+37 CHANNLYLVCLGRE

-103 MCSIATR
+103 MCSIVTR

-123 LLREEMPEGIELP
+123 LLRDAMPEGIELP

-183 EIKQQLDRTQ
+183 AIKQQLDRTQ

-287 RFFKENGLSAAVFQP
+287 RFFKETGLLAAVFQP

-559 QMERILRDIDSIF
+559 QMERILCDIDSIF

-676 ALVRWNSSVLGFVS
+676 ALVRWNSSALGFVS

-852 VEGVETKLQL
+852 VEGVETEKQL
-862 DVACGMRVSMIQG
+862 DIACDMNVCMIQG
-875 YYFGIPMK
+875 YYFGKPMK
-883 IAEFEEKYLS
+883 IEEFEKKYL
-893 VPQL
+893 

>member
-37 CRANNLYLVCLGRE
+37 CHANNLYLVCLGRE

-84 EHDWVETMLEQQVS
+84 EHDWVETMLEEQVS

-123 LLREEMPEGIELP
+123 LLRDAMPEGIELP

-183 EIKQQLDRTQ
+183 AIKQQLDRTQ

-559 QMERILRDIDSIF
+559 QMERILCDIDSIF

-676 ALVRWNSSVLGFVS
+676 ALVRWNSSALGFVS

-852 VEGVETKLQL
+852 VEGVETEKQL
-862 DVACGMRVSMIQG
+862 DIACDMNVCMIQG
-875 YYFGIPMK
+875 YYFGKPMK
-883 IAEFEEKYLS
+883 IEEFEKKYL
-893 VPQL
+893 

>member
-662 VAVQEDGTPCCGAE
+662 VAVQEDGAPCCGAE

-768 TESLAINDMEHMK
+768 TESLTINDMEHMK

-862 DVACGMRVSMIQG
+862 DVASDMKVSMIQG
-875 YYFGIPMK
+875 YYFGKPMK
-883 IAEFEEKYLS
+883 IAEFEEKYL
-893 VPQL
+893 

>member
-30 QQLQDQF
+30 QKLQDQF
-37 CRANNLYLVCLGRE
+37 CRADNLYLVCLGRE

-123 LLREEMPEGIELP
+123 LLRDAMPEGIELP

-157 STQLFEVKINQMI
+157 SAQLFEVKINQMI

-176 KSLDSEL
+176 RSLDSEL

-193 AMAEVIGMLESDE
+193 AMAEVVGMLESDD

-246 VERSE
+246 VERSD
-251 DSLIRHFQHIDK
+251 DSLIRRFQHIDK

-287 RFFKENGLSAAVFQP
+287 RFFKENELSAAVFQP

-375 YNTRSILYTNQ
+375 YNTRLILYTNQ

-507 FKHINDGLGHPY
+507 FKHINDGLGHQY

-589 GITCFPSDGN
+589 GIACFPSDGN

-862 DVACGMRVSMIQG
+862 DVASDMKVSMIQG
-875 YYFGIPMK
+875 YYFGKPMK
-883 IAEFEEKYLS
+883 IAEFEAKYL
-893 VPQL
+893 

>member
-37 CRANNLYLVCLGRE
+37 CHANNLYLVCLGRE

-123 LLREEMPEGIELP
+123 LLREAVPEGIELP
-136 EYMMT
+136 DYMMT

-251 DSLIRHFQHIDK
+251 DSMIRHFQHIDK

-646 AAMNA
+646 AAMNV

-676 ALVRWNSSVLGFVS
+676 ALVRWTSSVLGFVS

-862 DVACGMRVSMIQG
+862 DVASDMKVSMIQG
-875 YYFGIPMK
+875 YYFGKPMK
-883 IAEFEEKYLS
+883 IAEFEAKYL
-893 VPQL
+893 